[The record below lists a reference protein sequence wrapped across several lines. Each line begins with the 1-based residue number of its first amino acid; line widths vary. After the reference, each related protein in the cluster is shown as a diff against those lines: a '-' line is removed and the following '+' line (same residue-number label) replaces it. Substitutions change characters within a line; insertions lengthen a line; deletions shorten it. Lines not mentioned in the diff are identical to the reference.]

1 MLLVVTGW
9 CWGGRPRRRRNSADG
24 SRPNLFA
31 FELFIF
37 GAKTLFELCCQ
48 PFHSGKRQ
56 VESAAGPRTREHT
69 SDTRD
74 LHSISYVE
82 SNALLK
88 KVPVTLVK
96 VSFRGPCLKLWLE
109 FWPSSGQW
117 LLFRT
122 CDTVIL
128 LSFPY
133 LLFALSEIS
142 WVRTPKLTK
151 SSFSTQC
158 DS

>member
-9 CWGGRPRRRRNSADG
+9 CWGGRPRRRRNSAGG

-88 KVPVTLVK
+88 KVPVTLK
-96 VSFRGPCLKLWLE
+96 KSTWLWLRFGWTSFSVRGHSLTLWIE
-109 FWPSSGQW
+109 FWPSNGQW
-117 LLFRT
+117 LPLCVVWHSKTAFLP
-122 CDTVIL
+122 L
-128 LSFPY
+128 LT
-133 LLFALSEIS
+133 LC
-142 WVRTPKLTK
+142 T
-151 SSFSTQC
+151 
-158 DS
+158 